1 MKAISSIF
9 ISLLILTGCHT
20 FGIHK
25 VGGVGSGVNQ
35 NCANRS
41 VSNECETANLANVVL
56 TSEVEIAL
64 KKLGIPD
71 ISFIAVVSKDGEIT
85 FAKSAATEVKRFQLP
100 STFTIESI
108 QSYSL
113 IKFKGSTCKSW
124 IAGHVEGG
132 AWISGYCDD

>member
-1 MKAISSIF
+1 MKAILSIS

-25 VGGVGSGVNQ
+25 LGGESGGKP
-35 NCANRS
+35 NCFNRS
-41 VSNECETANLANVVL
+41 TDNECSAPNLENVVL
-56 TSEVEIAL
+56 TSEVETAL

-71 ISFIAVVSKDGEIT
+71 VSFIAVVSKDGKIT

-124 IAGHVEGG
+124 IPGHVDGG